1 MLVHTLEQA
10 QMPALALLAQIAQP
24 LGRLRPA
31 DRVGCVANGIVDVVD
46 RAVFVQLDHKLHILA
61 HRSAVIA
68 TCRDDGILFEQ
79 PEGAGNDE

>member
-31 DRVGCVANGIVDVVD
+31 DRVGCVANGIVDVVEFNSIIMLIFAIELIERPNGYD
-46 RAVFVQLDHKLHILA
+46 IDC
-61 HRSAVIA
+61 
-68 TCRDDGILFEQ
+68 TCGHYGE
-79 PEGAGNDE
+79 